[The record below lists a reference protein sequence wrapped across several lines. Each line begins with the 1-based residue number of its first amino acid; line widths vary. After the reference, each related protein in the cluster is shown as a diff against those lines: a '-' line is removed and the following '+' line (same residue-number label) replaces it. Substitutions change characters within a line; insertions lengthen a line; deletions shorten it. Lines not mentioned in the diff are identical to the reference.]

1 MLKMQPTKNL
11 IGITI
16 QGDYN
21 DFYELV
27 ESIYRL
33 TGFDEDESYLYYG
46 VQNRLLGICY
56 DIRHAFMGDRDIQL
70 EDNGMNQDIMDWHKM
85 ITPTQNVY
93 YSVEVLFPEALFAA
107 TAVPQMF
114 YYSSRYYGSK
124 SKKNEESEFAPRQQL
139 YAEYVRDKAYLS
151 LFFAGIWQAL
161 GEVIGDEELE
171 KLIRILERQ
180 DEFYSSYATH
190 YIDKC
195 NIELITAP
203 VEKRKDKL
211 RNIAKRILKKPA
223 AYYKLEESLR
233 YWAKQYGTSIYE
245 LEDPR
250 IKYPEDWEW

>member
-1 MLKMQPTKNL
+1 
-11 IGITI
+11 
-16 QGDYN
+16 
-21 DFYELV
+21 
-27 ESIYRL
+27 
-33 TGFDEDESYLYYG
+33 
-46 VQNRLLGICY
+46 
-56 DIRHAFMGDRDIQL
+56 
-70 EDNGMNQDIMDWHKM
+70 
-85 ITPTQNVY
+85 
-93 YSVEVLFPEALFAA
+93 
-107 TAVPQMF
+107 MF

-124 SKKNEESEFAPRQQL
+124 SKKNEETEFAPRQQL

-203 VEKRKDKL
+203 LEKRKDKL

-250 IKYPEDWEW
+250 IQYPEDGHLRLLQRRLHDPVLRGALPGSVGGGHRRGRHDEPRHLP